1 MAKTEVVK
9 FLKVMA
15 QDANLKDQLKVKLK
29 DAVLHDARKIYDFT
43 EQEFDDVVWDLESL
57 LAQKRGENF
66 DLHFS
71 LWETMWG
78 KYYLE
83 FVIDN
88 VVSSLS
94 DQDLEKVAQQ

>member
-9 FLKVMA
+9 FLKAMA
-15 QDANLKDQLKVKLK
+15 QNANLKDELKVKQK
-29 DAVLHDARKIYDFT
+29 EAVLNDARRIFNFT
-43 EQEFDDVVWDLESL
+43 EQEFDDVVWDLEGL
-57 LAQKRGENF
+57 LAQKRGEEF
-66 DLHFS
+66 DLNFS

-88 VVSSLS
+88 VVGSLS
-94 DQDLEKVAQQ
+94 DQDLEQVAQQ